1 MPTIPELLQAN
12 LHRVFGERDA
22 ARRRAAIDDVY
33 SEDVVFTDPE
43 GSVTGRDALAA
54 KAEAL
59 LAGAPDTF
67 SFREDGPA
75 YVGADSGALAWTLGP
90 EGAPVDSARPPA
102 RPPMMRK
109 RKTRRRTNPLRQAT
123 AKSAGRGRPRGF
135 APTNPPPNKPRA
147 MDPRRTMT
155 R

>member
-75 YVGADSGALAWTLGP
+75 YEGADSGALAWTLGP
-90 EGAPVDSARPPA
+90 EGASVARGIDLITVRDNRITTLRTLLAPSA
-102 RPPMMRK
+102 
-109 RKTRRRTNPLRQAT
+109 
-123 AKSAGRGRPRGF
+123 S
-135 APTNPPPNKPRA
+135 
-147 MDPRRTMT
+147 
-155 R
+155 

>member
-67 SFREDGPA
+67 SFREDGPT

-90 EGAPVDSARPPA
+90 EGAPVARGIDLITVRDDRITTLRTLLAPSAP
-102 RPPMMRK
+102 
-109 RKTRRRTNPLRQAT
+109 
-123 AKSAGRGRPRGF
+123 SAS
-135 APTNPPPNKPRA
+135 
-147 MDPRRTMT
+147 
-155 R
+155 